1 MNHLDT
7 YYRALV
13 DYRKN
18 TTEST
23 QCSTE
28 RRTVAKANAT
38 QDAITVT
45 AKSCLIKTDWVEA
58 IEAGLVHVDKAI
70 REERQFIR
78 SNGEVID
85 IEKVKHVSKDS
96 VVHLSQHSNLITR
109 YEEGEDIIPDRLY
122 TVEKLSDFAVY
133 ENRFLYMMLC
143 YLRDFVTV
151 RYNKITEYEY
161 TYKAALSLEKS
172 VSLPKRELKLSLS
185 LDEERKDDPYLR
197 ERSTSRDIINRIRDV
212 LELSHA
218 LLATPLMQEVAKAPM
233 LKPPVTKTNVL
244 RMNHNFRGALALYEY
259 VTAYEGDGF
268 TVTEQT
274 RTITPFRLDTADEM
288 SEVALL
294 ASFLTYEYGLD
305 IKESL
310 KLAYQEEEEKRR
322 QDAIRRHAEKLASL
336 RRRIRES
343 GESPEEYMLLLEKQ
357 NRALER
363 DREKLA
369 AAEQQITQM
378 QNNIAALEEAK
389 RSLNARLA
397 TSERTLQET
406 LVRHEAE
413 VEAMREKHA
422 AACEALTE
430 AHRAETEA
438 LLTAHRE
445 QTEALT
451 AAHTAALLQKDEA
464 YRALGEAFDAE
475 RRTTSEAHVARLAEA
490 EGAWRTRLDALHAEK
505 ATVEAARAQLSE
517 ALARESA
524 AKDLMSGRFM
534 ALSVSSGG
542 EALRE
547 DYTDK
552 ASFAELERQYEAFGR
567 FFKEEWKKAKAS
579 IRKSTFAAFRA
590 AIKSGKS
597 EEFLAAKTPEAALA
611 VQDVAV
617 KPAAED
623 TVADAADVAVEAISV
638 EDTAVAA
645 PAEADAEVAAEE
657 ATPTMTNEE
666 KEEHESKA

>member
-13 DYRKN
+13 DYRKS
-18 TTEST
+18 TTQST

-28 RRTVAKANAT
+28 RRTVAKANAK
-38 QDAITVT
+38 QDAITLT
-45 AKSCLIKTDWVEA
+45 AKSCIINTDWVEA

-96 VVHLSQHSNLITR
+96 VVHLAQHSNLITR

-122 TVEKLSDFAVY
+122 TVEKLSDYAVY

-143 YLRDFVTV
+143 YLRDFITV

-161 TYKAALSLEKS
+161 TYEARLSLDKT
-172 VSLPKRELKLSLS
+172 VSLPKRELKLHLT
-185 LDEERKDDPYLR
+185 LDEERKDDAYLK
-197 ERSTSRDIINRIRDV
+197 ERSTSRDIINRIRDI

-218 LLATPLMQEVAKAPM
+218 LLATPLMLEVAKAPM

-259 VTAYEGDGF
+259 VTAYEGEGYS
-268 TVTEQT
+268 VLEQKK
-274 RTITPFRLDTADEM
+274 TISPFRVDTADEI

-294 ASFLTYEYGLD
+294 ASFLTYEYSLD

-322 QDAIRRHAEKLASL
+322 QEAILRHAEKLASL

-363 DREKLA
+363 DRERLLV
-369 AAEQQITQM
+369 AEQQIEQLQAT
-378 QNNIAALEEAK
+378 IVSLEETK

-406 LVRHEAE
+406 LERHKTEVQEMKEAHTAE
-413 VEAMREKHA
+413 
-422 AACEALTE
+422 CERLNE

-438 LLTAHRE
+438 LVAAHRE
-445 QTEALT
+445 EVETLELAH
-451 AAHTAALLQKDEA
+451 AAVLQQKDEA
-464 YRALGEAFDAE
+464 YRARCEAFDAE
-475 RRTTSEAHVARLAEA
+475 RRALSAAHAAKLSDAEAAWRVQLDAMHAEKTSKELELASLAEA
-490 EGAWRTRLDALHAEK
+490 LSKEAAEK
-505 ATVEAARAQLSE
+505 E
-517 ALARESA
+517 LAN
-524 AKDLMSGRFM
+524 GRFM
-534 ALSVSSGG
+534 ALSVARGG
-542 EALRE
+542 ETLRE

-552 ASFAELERQYEAFGR
+552 AGFEELERQYEAFQR
-567 FFKEEWKKAKAS
+567 FFKEEWKKAKSS
-579 IRKSTFAAFRA
+579 IRKSTVAAFRA

-597 EEFLAAKTPEAALA
+597 KEFLAADTPEAAFASGIGPKADENKGKLSEEEI
-611 VQDVAV
+611 Q
-617 KPAAED
+617 PANI
-623 TVADAADVAVEAISV
+623 VADTEAVN
-638 EDTAVAA
+638 
-645 PAEADAEVAAEE
+645 AES
-657 ATPTMTNEE
+657 ATGESARAMTNEE
-666 KEEHESKA
+666 KEENEGKA